1 MYQQQDNTIHYVVT
15 QSQKELTSKL
25 EWQYF
30 GNHSRFVLTS
40 PDIQIIQAK
49 ILLINAVLQHYT
61 PKKGGNDPFTGQMN
75 IEYFIFE

>member
-30 GNHSRFVLTS
+30 GNNSRFVLIS
-40 PDIQIIQAK
+40 PDIQIKQAK
-49 ILLINAVLQHYT
+49 ILLLNAVLQDYG
-61 PKKGGNDPFTGQMN
+61 PKKEEITPLQVK
-75 IEYFIFE
+75 